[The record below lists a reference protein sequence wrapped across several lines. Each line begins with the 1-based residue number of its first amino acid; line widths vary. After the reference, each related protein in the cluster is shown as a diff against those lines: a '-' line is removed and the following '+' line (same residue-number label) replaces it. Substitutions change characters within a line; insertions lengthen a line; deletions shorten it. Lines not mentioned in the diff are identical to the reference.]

1 MTASISGW
9 APLRGL
15 PRGSAGLQRAAEVIR
30 AASPHHTSVYLY
42 ALEGE
47 TLVLRA
53 FSGRPTDRTRIA
65 VGEGVCGRAVATGSA
80 QVVADVGED
89 PDYISCSVETRAEC
103 VVLVRRDGAVVG
115 QIDIDSDVTRAF
127 TGGDLES
134 LEAAAALIAPA
145 F

>member
-1 MTASISGW
+1 
-9 APLRGL
+9 
-15 PRGSAGLQRAAEVIR
+15 
-30 AASPHHTSVYLY
+30 
-42 ALEGE
+42 
-47 TLVLRA
+47 
-53 FSGRPTDRTRIA
+53 
-65 VGEGVCGRAVATGSA
+65 
-80 QVVADVGED
+80 VVADVGED

-115 QIDIDSDVTRAF
+115 QIDIDSDVARAF